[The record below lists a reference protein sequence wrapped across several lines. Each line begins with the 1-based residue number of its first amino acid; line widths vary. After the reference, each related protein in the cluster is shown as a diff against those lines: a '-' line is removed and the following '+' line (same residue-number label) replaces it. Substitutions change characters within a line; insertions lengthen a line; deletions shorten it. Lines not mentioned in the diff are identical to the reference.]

1 MKIRVRRSAMR
12 LAMTLVEI
20 LAVVVILSLIAGTLL
35 MGFSGMFG
43 RAKQE
48 IAKTGAAL
56 IAGKVEAFRIERS
69 AYPAADVGL
78 SALTSPA
85 ATPSNSFYVSSDKL
99 LDPWGRQFLYLTP
112 GPGDEPFEVV
122 SLGADGKAGGQ
133 GEDADI
139 TTAHLRTTEGATQ

>member
-1 MKIRVRRSAMR
+1 
-12 LAMTLVEI
+12 MTLVEV
-20 LAVVVILSLIAGTLL
+20 LAVVVILSLVAGTLL

-48 IAKTGAAL
+48 VARTGAAL
-56 IAGKVEAFRIERS
+56 VAGRVEAYRIERS
-69 AYPAADVGL
+69 AYPASDVGL

-85 ATPSNSFYVSSDKL
+85 ATPANSFFVSSDRL
-99 LDPWGRQFLYLTP
+99 LDPWGRAYIYLTP
-112 GPGDEPFEVV
+112 GPDDEPFEIV

-139 TTAHLRTTEGATQ
+139 STAHLRTGNGGTP

>member
-1 MKIRVRRSAMR
+1 MNARATQVATR
-12 LAMTLVEI
+12 LAMTLVEV

-48 IAKTGAAL
+48 LAKTGAAL

-78 SALTSPA
+78 SGLTSPS
-85 ATPSNSFYVSSDKL
+85 ATPSNSFYISSDKL
-99 LDPWGRQFLYLTP
+99 LDPWGRQFLYMTP
-112 GPGDEPFEVV
+112 GPGDDPFEIV

-139 TTAHLRTTEGATQ
+139 TTAHLRNTEGAAP